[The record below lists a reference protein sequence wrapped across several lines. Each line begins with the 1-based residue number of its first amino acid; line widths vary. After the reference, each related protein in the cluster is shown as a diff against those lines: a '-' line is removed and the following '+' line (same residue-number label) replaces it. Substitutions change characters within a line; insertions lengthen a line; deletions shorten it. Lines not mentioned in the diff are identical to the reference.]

1 MLLGVSGD
9 DMDSPYGTSRII
21 IMANDNIEAETPHHA
36 ECLRLIKDLHDLM
49 RCAQAANRRFVGAD
63 GDTDFAYDW
72 EYWANECASL
82 LQILPGR

>member
-1 MLLGVSGD
+1 MLLGMRGAV
-9 DMDSPYGTSRII
+9 MDNPNATSRII

-63 GDTDFAYDW
+63 DDTDFAYDW
-72 EYWANECASL
+72 EYWADECARVL
-82 LQILPGR
+82 KILPSR